1 MSFQTP
7 APHLGEAPTTVS
19 SSSLD
24 ALERAKCQF
33 TAPVCPE
40 IAPGDADRAH
50 VRDAVFEVVRA
61 RSDAAE
67 DAADC
72 GGEVWFPLDTA
83 GLIEAVEVPIA

>member
-50 VRDAVFEVVRA
+50 VRDAVSDVTA
-61 RSDAAE
+61 RSAAAE

-72 GGEVWFPLDTA
+72 GGEFWFPWDTA